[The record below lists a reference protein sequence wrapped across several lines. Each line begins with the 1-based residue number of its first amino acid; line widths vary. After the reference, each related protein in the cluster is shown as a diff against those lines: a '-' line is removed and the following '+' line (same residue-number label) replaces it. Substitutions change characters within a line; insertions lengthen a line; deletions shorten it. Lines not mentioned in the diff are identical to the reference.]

1 MLGRVTEREIA
12 EQPDTLASNAPQ
24 YSHYFQERFSGRS
37 FDLVLL
43 AARGSSDNAALY
55 ARYLVE
61 IHLGIPVSLAAPSVW
76 SVYGRSIRYPRC
88 LAIGISQ
95 SGAAADVAAVLGN
108 MRAAGHTTLAITNTL
123 ESVVANAA
131 EFVLELGVGPESA
144 VAATKTYT
152 ASLLAVYQLVRAL
165 APSAELPEPIL
176 PDSSWLQRCSDE
188 AQVSAAAA
196 VTAAERRDG
205 GPEGSCIFSLGRGY
219 SFSTANETALKL
231 IECALMPC
239 IPLSTADF
247 QHGPK
252 VLAGPGSAAIVYG
265 EVPAGLA
272 DRGCTA
278 IRPPE
283 TPQTPDVPIRE
294 AIFAQ
299 WLALHAARYRGIEPD
314 QPTGLSK
321 VTITR

>member
-1 MLGRVTEREIA
+1 MLGRITEREIA
-12 EQPDTLASNAPQ
+12 EQPDTLASNAPR
-24 YSHYFQERFSGRS
+24 YFRYVQERFSGKS
-37 FDLVLL
+37 FELVLL

-61 IHLGIPVSLAAPSVW
+61 IHLGVPVSLAAPSVW

-108 MRAAGHTTLAITNTL
+108 MRAAGHTTLAITNTS
-123 ESVVANAA
+123 ESVVADAA
-131 EFVLELGVGPESA
+131 EFVLEMGVGPESA

-152 ASLLAVYQLVRAL
+152 ASLLAVYQLVRVL
-165 APSAELPEPIL
+165 APNAELPEPIL

-205 GPEGSCIFSLGRGY
+205 GPEGACIFSLGRGY
-219 SFSTANETALKL
+219 SFSTAHETALKL

-252 VLAGPGSAAIVYG
+252 VLAGPGSTAIVYG
-265 EVPAGLA
+265 EVPAGLT

-283 TPQTPDVPIRE
+283 TPQTADVPIRE